1 MYDCIV
7 VGGGPAGLSSAIYLT
22 RFNRK
27 TLVIDSHYGRS
38 LYHQVNENY
47 LGFPKGI
54 HANKLRELGKKQA
67 QCFGTSCVEECV
79 EEIEKKADF
88 FNVRTNEKIYQSK
101 SLIFASGVTDKFP
114 LFDDA
119 EKCIGKS
126 LFWCITC
133 DGYKT
138 KNKRVVVIGRDN
150 EAAVTTMQFL
160 NYTHKLTFVT
170 NGEQDQVSIEE
181 KYLHR
186 LQKANITYMCGSIK
200 DIVANNGKIKKIIME
215 DGTELVADFL
225 FSMQGAVPN
234 SYTAQQIGVKVNK
247 DQYIEV
253 DLEQRTNIPFVY
265 AAGDVTNHFSH
276 QIATAVHEGSMAAQA
291 ANYDL
296 YPPDLKD

>member
-1 MYDCIV
+1 
-7 VGGGPAGLSSAIYLT
+7 
-22 RFNRK
+22 
-27 TLVIDSHYGRS
+27 
-38 LYHQVNENY
+38 
-47 LGFPKGI
+47 
-54 HANKLRELGKKQA
+54 
-67 QCFGTSCVEECV
+67 
-79 EEIEKKADF
+79 
-88 FNVRTNEKIYQSK
+88 
-101 SLIFASGVTDKFP
+101 
-114 LFDDA
+114 
-119 EKCIGKS
+119 
-126 LFWCITC
+126 
-133 DGYKT
+133 
-138 KNKRVVVIGRDN
+138 VVIGRDN